1 MKVYNVHGCKRLR
14 IDKRFMDM
22 DVDIKMAD
30 QSLVGSSRI
39 DLDEPRYDQNTFKG
53 RAKHFFI
60 TTNPLNLFSSS
71 SQLASAKS
79 IVEGYRNGQ
88 IFPGKTDDDIWRA
101 KHLYDSAFH
110 PDTKEKMFILGRM
123 SAQVPMNMTI
133 TGCMMTFY
141 KTPMAVIFWQWFNQS
156 FNAIVNYT
164 NRSGDTP
171 IPVSQLGLS
180 YVLATGG
187 AMATALGF
195 NKVVKSMSP
204 LIGRFVPFTAV
215 AAANCINI
223 PCMRS
228 REIMK
233 GIPIFDER
241 GQRLGESTAAA
252 KSAITQVVFSRILMA
267 CPGMIIPPFIM
278 NVLEARPFLKKY
290 PYMNAPIQ
298 VGLVGMLLVF
308 ATPLCCALFPQKSS
322 MSVTSLEQEAQDK
335 IKKLTDKPI
344 ERVYFNKGL

>member
-1 MKVYNVHGCKRLR
+1 
-14 IDKRFMDM
+14 
-22 DVDIKMAD
+22 MAD

-60 TTNPLNLFSSS
+60 TTNPLNLFTSS